1 MPPPWPGAT
10 SPRATEEGA
19 DGAQIRLGIS
29 AELGELAERTGDREL
44 ELRAHVYSLR
54 DHLELGEI
62 AAVDRE
68 LDAYARL
75 AEELRQPN
83 HLWHTPI
90 LRGMRALIDGRFAD
104 VERLAEEALEGGDRA
119 EEPLAA
125 QFYLILLAALR
136 RHQGRMEELVA
147 PVEAFVKRYPAIP
160 AWRTALANGYA
171 QIGRD
176 AEARVELDR
185 LATDEFG
192 AVPSD
197 ANWMTAIALLAETA
211 ALVGDGARAAQLH
224 ERLAPFSGLIVVAG
238 RAAAAYGP
246 VDRYLGLLAG
256 TLGRRR
262 EALERFDSALEL
274 SRRMGDRPLAAMITC
289 DRAALLLDRD
299 GRGDRERALAMLGES
314 LEAAQE
320 LGMRGL
326 VERAL
331 TLRLEAQGI
340 SSVDSTTSIDFVIS
354 AVESER
360 PNLAAH
366 AAADGTV
373 TILFSDIEN
382 STLMT
387 ERLGDE
393 RWLEVLRGHNGVF
406 RRHLRAHDGFEVK
419 NQGDGFMLAFPDP
432 ATRSRAPLRFSARWP
447 PRPPTRSGYGSA
459 WGCTPARRSP
469 RRATSSAAASSS
481 RHGSQPRHPVARSS
495 SRRRCAR
502 LPPRRFEFDSGR
514 DLELKGLAGTHTVY
528 RTEWSAESAEPEPA
542 PA

>member
-1 MPPPWPGAT
+1 
-10 SPRATEEGA
+10 
-19 DGAQIRLGIS
+19 
-29 AELGELAERTGDREL
+29 
-44 ELRAHVYSLR
+44 
-54 DHLELGEI
+54 
-62 AAVDRE
+62 
-68 LDAYARL
+68 
-75 AEELRQPN
+75 
-83 HLWHTPI
+83 
-90 LRGMRALIDGRFAD
+90 
-104 VERLAEEALEGGDRA
+104 
-119 EEPLAA
+119 
-125 QFYLILLAALR
+125 
-136 RHQGRMEELVA
+136 
-147 PVEAFVKRYPAIP
+147 
-160 AWRTALANGYA
+160 
-171 QIGRD
+171 
-176 AEARVELDR
+176 
-185 LATDEFG
+185 
-192 AVPSD
+192 
-197 ANWMTAIALLAETA
+197 
-211 ALVGDGARAAQLH
+211 
-224 ERLAPFSGLIVVAG
+224 VVAG

-262 EALERFDSALEL
+262 EALERFDSALDL
-274 SRRMGDRPLAAMITC
+274 SRRMGDRPLAATITC

-299 GRGDRERALAMLGES
+299 RTGDREQALAMLGES

-340 SSVDSTTSIDFVIS
+340 SSVDTTTSIDFVIS

-432 ATRSRAPLRFSARWP
+432 GDAVACAIAIQRGL
-447 PRPPTRSGYGSA
+447 
-459 WGCTPARRSP
+459 
-469 RRATSSAAASSS
+469 AAAQADPDQGAEGDRSAGEAG
-481 RHGSQPRHPVARSS
+481 RGVGDEDAARIELERVRVRMGLHTGEAIAEEGDFFGRSVILA
-495 SRRRCAR
+495 AR
-502 LPPRRFEFDSGR
+502 IAAQACGGEILVSEALREAAAERFEFDSGR